1 MNTQRWEYLFS
12 LKILKEVVDSFF
24 YFFVVQWIDSSEV
37 IFVSLHDLAL
47 LTHADYN
54 KCLTYFIPNTLSII
68 PLIVFEFV
76 TKKEL
81 YAAHKLNGSSYYIE
95 KKDFES

>member
-12 LKILKEVVDSFF
+12 LKILKEVVDAFF

-37 IFVSLHDLAL
+37 IFVSLRDLTL

-54 KCLTYFIPNTLSII
+54 KC
-68 PLIVFEFV
+68 
-76 TKKEL
+76 
-81 YAAHKLNGSSYYIE
+81 
-95 KKDFES
+95 